1 MARQPAC
8 RRQICNRGMDT
19 SYDSMLMVKKIIDM
33 INKTVKMA
41 QGIGKIPQIVIA
53 ISAYCA
59 IIVATGSHTVSS
71 SPYGRKG
78 FPSFAGAAPA
88 TYRDAVTS
96 IDPPGLALETSG

>member
-1 MARQPAC
+1 
-8 RRQICNRGMDT
+8 
-19 SYDSMLMVKKIIDM
+19 M

-41 QGIGKIPQIVIA
+41 QEIGKIPQIVIA

-78 FPSFAGAAPA
+78 FPPFAGAAPA